1 MSKRFKVH
9 IRMLV
14 IDSYKP
20 LDRGDDNGTQVEKN
34 STKKN
39 HFHELTSGLKKHMQS
54 TLGWLVLKRL
64 NYVN

>member
-14 IDSYKP
+14 IDSYEP
-20 LDRGDDNGTQVEKN
+20 LDRGDDNGTQVEK
-34 STKKN
+34 TQPKKVIFTN
-39 HFHELTSGLKKHMQS
+39 LQVALKKHMQS